1 MAALAEATVNSIRL
15 EQGQMEAV
23 AEQTAMVVEAK
34 GTVEGQ
40 EELVEEMELAAA
52 TEEAAMVAVV
62 AD

>member
-1 MAALAEATVNSIRL
+1 
-15 EQGQMEAV
+15 
-23 AEQTAMVVEAK
+23 VEAK